1 MIVIIVPI
9 NIIVPLLHLCQ
20 LAPLFPLVVSICFVG
35 GADVNSTLRFNS
47 LLIILHSDIF
57 FTLLIPNS
65 GSFLLP
71 HVNFIISCKIKN
83 SSMSLSRET
92 SLHAVSRFGVVIC
105 WLIRNVVA
113 FVFTWLYFLFLPFL

>member
-1 MIVIIVPI
+1 MIFIIPI

-20 LAPLFPLVVSICFVG
+20 LASLFPLVVSVCFVG

-47 LLIILHSDIF
+47 FLIILHSDIF
-57 FTLLIPNS
+57 FTFLIPNS
-65 GSFLLP
+65 GSFLLS
-71 HVNFIISCKIKN
+71 HVNLIISCKVQN
-83 SSMSLSRET
+83 SSMSLSREP

-105 WLIRNVVA
+105 WLIRNVIA